1 MRSDFLKVL
10 VGDKIVERE
19 EAHVDIEDRG
29 YQFGDGVYE
38 VVRMYNGKFFTA
50 EEHIDRLYASAAK
63 IDLVIPYS
71 KEVLYKSLL
80 KLAEENGISTGN
92 IYLQVTRGVQQPR
105 NHIIPDDF
113 PLEGVL
119 TAAAREVPRNENQFV
134 VGGTAIT
141 EEDVR
146 WLRCD
151 IKSISLL
158 GNILAKNKAHQKG
171 ALEAILHRGDMV
183 TECSASN
190 VSIIKDGKL
199 ITHAADNLILN
210 GITRQ
215 VILKVAEK
223 GKIPVVERDF
233 SVDELLTA
241 DEVFI
246 SSTTL
251 EVTPITKIN
260 ETIIGDGK
268 RGPVTATLHRLFEEE
283 IVAACGPLV
292 KENIQ

>member
-1 MRSDFLKVL
+1 MIFLKVL
-10 VGDKIVERE
+10 VGDKIVDRE
-19 EAHVDIEDRG
+19 DAYVDIEDRG

-50 EEHIDRLYASAAK
+50 KEHIDRLYASASK
-63 IDLVIPYS
+63 IDLVIPFP
-71 KEVLYKSLL
+71 KEKLYDSLL
-80 KLAEENGISTGN
+80 ELAKVNQISTGN
-92 IYLQVTRGVQQPR
+92 VYLQVTRGIQQPR
-105 NHIIPDDF
+105 NHIIPDEF
-113 PLEGVL
+113 PLEGIL
-119 TAAAREVPRNENQFV
+119 TAAAREVPRNEMQFV

-141 EEDVR
+141 EEDIR

-171 ALEAILHRGDMV
+171 ALEAILHRGDLV

-190 VSIIKDGKL
+190 VSIIKDGTL

-215 VILKVAEK
+215 VILKAAEK
-223 GKIPVVERDF
+223 GAIPYEERDF
-233 SVDELLTA
+233 TIQELLNA

-251 EVTPITKIN
+251 EVTPITKVDD
-260 ETIIGDGK
+260 TVIGNGE
-268 RGPVTATLHRLFEEE
+268 RGPVTARLHQLFEEE
-283 IVAACGPLV
+283 IVSACGSLV
-292 KENIQ
+292 KENI